1 MVWGVKGT
9 GCLLLLVLHAFYR
22 HKVSMA
28 LQRAHVISIL
38 KRAIIISESFSRLS
52 ILLGALPLSLF
63 DILLATRGVHEL
75 DVP

>member
-28 LQRAHVISIL
+28 LQHAIVIGEGS
-38 KRAIIISESFSRLS
+38 SRLS
-52 ILLGALPLSLF
+52 VLSRVLPLSLF
-63 DILLATRGVHEL
+63 DMLLATKGV
-75 DVP
+75 

>member
-9 GCLLLLVLHAFYR
+9 GCLPLLILHAFYK
-22 HKVSMA
+22 HKVSLA

-38 KRAIIISESFSRLS
+38 KHVIVISEGSSRLNVLS
-52 ILLGALPLSLF
+52 RVLPLSLF
-63 DILLATRGVHEL
+63 DMLLATRGVQEL